1 MTNSKQDLLS
11 LKEEN
16 QKLNQH
22 LKDFLKKY
30 QGNKKYITK
39 NKVQQLVKEHESMI
53 KNINGRIDDIIAKD
67 DDEDRPAKKRRIGNF
82 FSELNLTTYTFC
94 SVKSIL
100 RIMYVKSLKKIRIIL
115 DSRKKYWLFLGFFK
129 EIL

>member
-82 FSELNLTTYTFC
+82 FSEINLTTY
-94 SVKSIL
+94 IL
-100 RIMYVKSLKKIRIIL
+100 FREINFTNYVYQKP
-115 DSRKKYWLFLGFFK
+115 
-129 EIL
+129 

>member
-67 DDEDRPAKKRRIGNF
+67 DDEDRPAKKRRIGNCF
-82 FSELNLTTYTFC
+82 REINLPNYVVFC
-94 SVKSIL
+94 SVNSSL
-100 RIMYVKSLKKIRIIL
+100 RIISKALKNKNNSGIV
-115 DSRKKYWLFLGFFK
+115 
-129 EIL
+129 